1 MKYYF
6 KRVWNN
12 VPYIKLNEY
21 EAFIVGFTSLV
32 LYSFGDSSQDLA
44 RIIMILA
51 FGVCAILT
59 AIDVL
64 MEMKKEKTC
73 NLFDVLRAVVSLAL
87 CVLSIKGMDVIFG

>member
-21 EAFIVGFTSLV
+21 EAFIVGFISLIF
-32 LYSFGDSSQDLA
+32 YTYKDSSQEFA
-44 RIIMILA
+44 RIAMILA
-51 FGVCAILT
+51 FGGCAILT

-64 MEMKKEKTC
+64 MEMKKEKKKMLKLHQL
-73 NLFDVLRAVVSLAL
+73 LFGL
-87 CVLSIKGMDVIFG
+87 I

>member
-21 EAFIVGFTSLV
+21 EAFIVGFISLIF
-32 LYSFGDSSQDLA
+32 YTYKDSSQEFA
-44 RIIMILA
+44 RIAMILA
-51 FGVCAILT
+51 FGGCAILT

-87 CVLSIKGMDVIFG
+87 CVLSVKGMDVIFG